1 MFSRSRS
8 QLKKGPLLHTFSR
21 VNLVVSG
28 CFFTSRSSLLCTNY
42 GDYTSENPHSSVGK
56 LKRSFSKVARYKI
69 NTLKSTAF
77 MYAKLQDIMEE
88 SIKFTIVTTKK
99 EYLGVSLGRNMQN
112 LYGENLLKG
121 QIYTETNRKTKSL
134 GSKDTVKKSIF
145 YIIKVSTQT
154 VLELDSL
161 TIKFIWKNS
170 HETL

>member
-1 MFSRSRS
+1 
-8 QLKKGPLLHTFSR
+8 
-21 VNLVVSG
+21 
-28 CFFTSRSSLLCTNY
+28 
-42 GDYTSENPHSSVGK
+42 
-56 LKRSFSKVARYKI
+56 
-69 NTLKSTAF
+69 

-154 VLELDSL
+154 GLELDSL